1 MKTNLGNVKDYAL
14 SKEAMSQIY
23 GGGGRWVLREDG
35 RMIWISK

>member
-1 MKTNLGNVKDYAL
+1 MKMNFDNIKECEL

-23 GGGGRWVLREDG
+23 GGEGRWVLREDG